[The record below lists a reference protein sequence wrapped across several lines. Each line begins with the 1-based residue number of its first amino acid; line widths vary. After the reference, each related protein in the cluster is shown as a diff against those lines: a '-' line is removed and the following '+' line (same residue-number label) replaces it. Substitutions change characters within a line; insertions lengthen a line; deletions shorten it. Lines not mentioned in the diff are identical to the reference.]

1 MQCYRYTFIIYALKS
16 RVGEKNYY
24 LVKWNKSLVVNK
36 YKDEINTIFCV
47 NELKNK
53 NIDYSLHISDD
64 S

>member
-1 MQCYRYTFIIYALKS
+1 MEHLHSLFNNGVEEKEII
-16 RVGEKNYY
+16 V
-24 LVKWNKSLVVNK
+24 LVNKRHTRIDVVNK

>member
-1 MQCYRYTFIIYALKS
+1 MEHLHSLFNNGVEEKEIIVL
-16 RVGEKNYY
+16 
-24 LVKWNKSLVVNK
+24 LNKRHTRIDVVNK